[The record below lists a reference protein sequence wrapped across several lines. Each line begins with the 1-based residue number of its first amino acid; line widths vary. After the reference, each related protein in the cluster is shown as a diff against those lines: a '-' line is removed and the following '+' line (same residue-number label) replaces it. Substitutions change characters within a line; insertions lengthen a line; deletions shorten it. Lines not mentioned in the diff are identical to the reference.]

1 MTSIYQSKHLSKKEQ
16 VQLGSYYT
24 PKELVD
30 KVYENI
36 KPYIAQHKNTNVIFD
51 NAAGSGAFI
60 VKIPNFNYRASD
72 CDQQAYDSL
81 QKYLN
86 KKNIFCTNSLVD
98 VHREKYNIPKQS
110 FLIMIGNPPYNDTTS
125 EFRKGKKG
133 KNLCDRDLF
142 DRDLGVSFLKSYDK
156 LKADVICVLH
166 PLSYLIKKTNF
177 NRLKSFKDNYTL
189 KKGIVFPSS
198 WFAKTGST
206 KFPIMIAL
214 YEKSKNGM
222 DFDYIKNFQF
232 SILNTEKTF
241 TLSLHKTTDGFIDKY
256 PPRKNDPKIS
266 PLGLYYY
273 TFRDLNSLR
282 RNASFLNKPHYNGIV
297 VTVDNFYKYAYL
309 YTLKSLFQNN
319 NLWLYGNISPLI
331 DMQDLEKNK
340 KLYVEYALKT
350 NKTMGALDKETLHKI
365 TNYYKIRDKNLLKL
379 RKIEKI
385 KKSLSVLTQKQQLEY
400 SQSQFSYF

>member
-1 MTSIYQSKHLSKKEQ
+1 MISVNQSKHLSKNER

-30 KVYENI
+30 VVYKNI
-36 KPYIAQHKNTNVIFD
+36 TPYITQHRNNLTIFD

-60 VKIPNFNYRASD
+60 AKMPNLNYRASD
-72 CDQQAYDSL
+72 CDKQACDFL
-81 QKYLN
+81 QEHLD
-86 KKNIFCTNSLVD
+86 KKNIFYTNSLID
-98 VHREKYNIPKQS
+98 VHREKYNISKQS
-110 FLIMIGNPPYNDTTS
+110 FLIIIGNPPYNDTTS
-125 EFRKGKKG
+125 EFRNGKKG
-133 KNLCDRDLF
+133 KNLCDKDLF

-156 LKADVICVLH
+156 LKADVVCVLH

-177 NRLKSFKDNYTL
+177 NRLKIFKDNYTL

-206 KFPIMIAL
+206 KFPIIIAL
-214 YEKSKNGM
+214 YERNENGM

-232 SILNTEKTF
+232 SILNNEKTF

-256 PPRKNDPKIS
+256 PPRKNDPKTS

-297 VTVDNFYKYAYL
+297 VTVGNFYKYAYL
-309 YTLKSLFQNN
+309 YALKSLFQNN

-331 DMQDLEKNK
+331 DPQDLEKNK

-350 NKTMGALDKETLHKI
+350 NKLINTLDEKVLYKI
-365 TNYYKIRDKNLLKL
+365 INYYKIKDKNSLKP
-379 RKIEKI
+379 RKMEQI
-385 KKSLSVLTQKQQLEY
+385 KKSLSVLTQKQQAEY
-400 SQSQFSYF
+400 SQSQLLHY